1 MVNTSMLRARRGEST
16 DEWYTTWP
24 VVDRELSRHMDGLRG
39 ARVYCN
45 CDGPE
50 SMFARWFAMH
60 YTQLGLA
67 GLRLSRF
74 NPASHTLFAP
84 DASGD
89 TWEWDGAGWVHAR
102 LHGDGSFDSVEC
114 VRFAAQADVVCTN
127 PPFSLLGQYLPL
139 MVGHARHVLVL
150 GNMNAVKY
158 HGVFPLMMGGR
169 LRLGY
174 DTGRMGFMVHG
185 ERPAVLSTARWF
197 TTLPVERAPFHPSG
211 HGGRVAGVRCASGC
225 GVCGSV
231 GVAAGPGGF
240 VWGAGHGVRPVAGPV
255 LAGAGVVHVGD
266 AFVWHGGAH
275 GGWPGTVRPRI
286 GRTPP
291 RLDG

>member
-1 MVNTSMLRARRGEST
+1 MVNTNMLRARRGEST

-50 SMFARWFAMH
+50 SMFAQWFAMH

-114 VRFAAQADVVCTN
+114 LRFAAQADVVCTN
-127 PPFSLLGQYLPL
+127 PPLSRLGQYLPL
-139 MVGHARHVLVL
+139 MVEHARHVLVL

-174 DTGRMGFMVHG
+174 DTSRMGFMVDG

-197 TTLPVERAPFHPSG
+197 TTLPVERAPFHPQGTGEGLPVFDAHPDVVCVDRLVLLPDRPGLYGVPVTVFDRLPDPCWRVRGLFTSG
-211 HGGRVAGVRCASGC
+211 THSYGMGAPMVGGRERFAR
-225 GVCGSV
+225 
-231 GVAAGPGGF
+231 
-240 VWGAGHGVRPVAGPV
+240 V
-255 LAGAGVVHVGD
+255 L
-266 AFVWHGGAH
+266 
-275 GGWPGTVRPRI
+275 I
-286 GRTPP
+286 E
-291 RLDG
+291 RLPN

>member
-1 MVNTSMLRARRGEST
+1 MGNIGLKRAGRGDSS

-39 ARVYCN
+39 SRVYCN

-50 SMFARWFAMH
+50 SMFAQWFAMH

-74 NPASHTLFAP
+74 NPDAHTLFTP
-84 DASGD
+84 DACGD
-89 TWEWDGAGWVHAR
+89 TWVWDGAGWVHAR
-102 LHGDGSFDSVEC
+102 LHGDGSFDSAEC
-114 VRFAAQADVVCTN
+114 VRFADQADVVCTN
-127 PPFSLLGQYLPL
+127 PPFSRLGQYLPL
-139 MVGHARHVLVL
+139 MMGHARHVLVL

-174 DTGRMGFMVHG
+174 DTSRMGFMVHG

-197 TTLPVERAPFHPSG
+197 TTLPVARAPFHPQG
-211 HGGRVAGVRCASGC
+211 TGEGLPVFDAHPDV
-225 GVCGSV
+225 VCGSV
-231 GVAAGPGGF
+231 GVAAGSAGF

-275 GGWPGTVRPRI
+275 GGWPGTVRPRS

>member
-1 MVNTSMLRARRGEST
+1 MVNTNMLRARRGEST

-50 SMFARWFAMH
+50 SMFAQWFAMH

-102 LHGDGSFDSVEC
+102 LQGNGSFDSVEC
-114 VRFAAQADVVCTN
+114 LRFAAQADVVCTN

-139 MVGHARHVLVL
+139 MVEHARHVLVL

-197 TTLPVERAPFHPSG
+197 TTLPVERAPFHPQG
-211 HGGRVAGVRCASGC
+211 TGEGLPVFDAHPDVVCVWIGWCCCRTGRVCMGCRSRCSTGCRTRVGGC
-225 GVCGSV
+225 GGCSRRGRIRM
-231 GVAAGPGGF
+231 A
-240 VWGAGHGVRPVAGPV
+240 WGRPWWVAGNGSP
-255 LAGAGVVHVGD
+255 AC
-266 AFVWHGGAH
+266 
-275 GGWPGTVRPRI
+275 
-286 GRTPP
+286 
-291 RLDG
+291 

>member
-1 MVNTSMLRARRGEST
+1 MLRARRGEST

-50 SMFARWFAMH
+50 SMFAQWFAMH

-74 NPASHTLFAP
+74 NPASHTLFDP

-114 VRFAAQADVVCTN
+114 LRFAAQADVVCTN

-139 MVGHARHVLVL
+139 MVEHARHVLVL

-158 HGVFPLMMGGR
+158 RVCKI
-169 LRLGY
+169 
-174 DTGRMGFMVHG
+174 
-185 ERPAVLSTARWF
+185 
-197 TTLPVERAPFHPSG
+197 SG
-211 HGGRVAGVRCASGC
+211 
-225 GVCGSV
+225 
-231 GVAAGPGGF
+231 
-240 VWGAGHGVRPVAGPV
+240 
-255 LAGAGVVHVGD
+255 
-266 AFVWHGGAH
+266 
-275 GGWPGTVRPRI
+275 
-286 GRTPP
+286 
-291 RLDG
+291 

>member
-50 SMFARWFAMH
+50 SMFAQWFAMH

-102 LHGDGSFDSVEC
+102 LQGNGS
-114 VRFAAQADVVCTN
+114 
-127 PPFSLLGQYLPL
+127 
-139 MVGHARHVLVL
+139 
-150 GNMNAVKY
+150 
-158 HGVFPLMMGGR
+158 
-169 LRLGY
+169 
-174 DTGRMGFMVHG
+174 
-185 ERPAVLSTARWF
+185 
-197 TTLPVERAPFHPSG
+197 
-211 HGGRVAGVRCASGC
+211 
-225 GVCGSV
+225 
-231 GVAAGPGGF
+231 
-240 VWGAGHGVRPVAGPV
+240 
-255 LAGAGVVHVGD
+255 
-266 AFVWHGGAH
+266 
-275 GGWPGTVRPRI
+275 
-286 GRTPP
+286 
-291 RLDG
+291 

>member
-50 SMFARWFAMH
+50 SMFAQWFAMH

-74 NPASHTLFAP
+74 NPASHTLFDP

-114 VRFAAQADVVCTN
+114 LRFAAQADVVCTN

-139 MVGHARHVLVL
+139 MVEHARHVLVL

-158 HGVFPLMMGGR
+158 RVCKI
-169 LRLGY
+169 
-174 DTGRMGFMVHG
+174 
-185 ERPAVLSTARWF
+185 
-197 TTLPVERAPFHPSG
+197 SG
-211 HGGRVAGVRCASGC
+211 
-225 GVCGSV
+225 
-231 GVAAGPGGF
+231 
-240 VWGAGHGVRPVAGPV
+240 
-255 LAGAGVVHVGD
+255 
-266 AFVWHGGAH
+266 
-275 GGWPGTVRPRI
+275 
-286 GRTPP
+286 
-291 RLDG
+291 